1 MRKSRPNV
9 PFYSGTTLLDEIGVG
24 IVLVDEGGEVV
35 VTNRV
40 ADDLLTRRSASAPLL
55 TKIFELAESAA
66 AAGDNTKTPQQ
77 RSKEITVEAHDEH
90 GTKSVIGFR
99 LIKSRR
105 LGTII
110 SLHDVTETE
119 RFQAER
125 RQLERLSEVGK
136 ACAMVAHEIGNP
148 LAAIK
153 ATIQSIEHE
162 AAQAGLGDSL
172 QAVNREID
180 RLNNMLGQLLGFVR
194 HRPPR
199 RTKAEMQNIVN
210 RARSAAEGRLNG
222 VTFTTRY
229 GQLRPLWVDQ
239 DQLQQVLLNLFINA
253 ADAMT
258 GGGDLMVYAGIE
270 DERMVLRVEDTGTG
284 IPKEIVEKVFDSF
297 FTTKPTGTGLGLSIC
312 YRIVTDHGGMITIG
326 ERSGNVGGT
335 CVTITLPI
343 MTGR

>member
-1 MRKSRPNV
+1 MRKTRQNV

-24 IVLVDEGGEVV
+24 IVIVDEGGEVV

-40 ADDLLTRRSASAPLL
+40 ADDLLQRRAGGAPLL
-55 TKIFELAESAA
+55 NRIGELAQSDLGTESRPR
-66 AAGDNTKTPQQ
+66 TKELT
-77 RSKEITVEAHDEH
+77 IEALDESNQ
-90 GTKSVIGFR
+90 KSIVGFR
-99 LIKSRR
+99 LFKSRR

-162 AAQAGLGDSL
+162 AEKAGLGDSL

-180 RLNNMLGQLLGFVR
+180 RLNSMLGQLLGFVR
-194 HRPPR
+194 HRAPR
-199 RTKAEMQNIVN
+199 RTKAELPNIVA
-210 RARSAAEGRLNG
+210 RARSAAEGRLNNIH
-222 VTFTTRY
+222 FSTRF
-229 GQLRPLWVDQ
+229 GLLRSLWVDQ
-239 DQLQQVLLNLFINA
+239 DQMQQVLLNLFINS
-253 ADAMT
+253 ADAMPD
-258 GGGDLMVYAGIE
+258 GGDLKITAGIE
-270 DERMVLRVEDTGTG
+270 DDRMILRVEDTGPG
-284 IPKEIVEKVFDSF
+284 IPSEIVDKVFDSF

-312 YRIVTDHGGMITIG
+312 YRIVTDHGGSITIG
-326 ERSGNVGGT
+326 ERSGNASGT

>member
-9 PFYSGTTLLDEIGVG
+9 PFSSGTTLLDEIGVG
-24 IVLVDEGGEVV
+24 IVIVDDGGEVV

-40 ADDLLTRRSASAPLL
+40 ADDLIARRAGGGPLL
-55 TKIFELAESAA
+55 NKIFEHLEHEATLD
-66 AAGDNTKTPQQ
+66 GRQ
-77 RSKEITVEAHDEH
+77 RSKEITLDALDEAGH
-90 GTKSVIGFR
+90 KSIVGFR
-99 LIKSRR
+99 LIHSKR

-162 AAQAGLGDSL
+162 ASQAGLGDSL
-172 QAVNREID
+172 TAVNREID

-199 RTKAEMQNIVN
+199 RSKADLTSIVN
-210 RARSAAEGRLNG
+210 RARAAAEGHLDNIH
-222 VTFTTRY
+222 FSTRY
-229 GQLRPLWVDQ
+229 GTLRPLWVDQ

-253 ADAMT
+253 ADAMPE
-258 GGGDLMVYAGIE
+258 GGEIKLYAGIE
-270 DERMVLRVEDTGTG
+270 DERMVLYVEDTGTG
-284 IPKEIVEKVFDSF
+284 IPPEFVDKVFDSF

-312 YRIVTDHGGMITIG
+312 YRIVTDHGGSITIG
-326 ERSGNVGGT
+326 GRSGNAQGT

>member
-9 PFYSGTTLLDEIGVG
+9 PFSSGTTLLDEIGVG
-24 IVLVDEGGEVV
+24 VVIVDEGGEVV

-40 ADDLLTRRSASAPLL
+40 ADDLISRRAAGGPLL
-55 TKIFELAESAA
+55 NKIFEHVENELGRE
-66 AAGDNTKTPQQ
+66 GRQRTK
-77 RSKEITVEAHDEH
+77 EATVEAFDEA
-90 GTKSVIGFR
+90 GVKSIVGFR
-99 LIKSRR
+99 LIRSHK

-110 SLHDVTETE
+110 SMHDVTETE

-162 AAQAGLGDSL
+162 AAEAGLGDSL
-172 QAVNREID
+172 HAVNREID

-199 RTKAEMQNIVN
+199 RSKAELASIVN
-210 RARSAAEGRLNG
+210 RARAAAEGRLNNIH
-222 VTFTTRY
+222 FSTRY
-229 GQLRPLWVDQ
+229 GLLRPLWVDQ

-253 ADAMT
+253 ADAMPD
-258 GGGDLMVYAGIE
+258 GGELKVYAGIE

-284 IPKEIVEKVFDSF
+284 VPTEFIDKVFDSF

-312 YRIVTDHGGMITIG
+312 YRIVTDHGGSITIG
-326 ERSGNVGGT
+326 GRTGNVSGT

>member
-1 MRKSRPNV
+1 MRKSSQSRPNV

-40 ADDLLTRRSASAPLL
+40 ADDLLTRRAAGGSLL
-55 TKIFELAESAA
+55 SKIFELAENQAA
-66 AAGDNTKTPQQ
+66 VDTKQ
-77 RSKEITVEAHDEH
+77 RAKELTVEAHDEG
-90 GTKSVIGFR
+90 GTKSIIGFR

-105 LGTII
+105 LGTIV

-199 RTKAEMQNIVN
+199 RTKAEMPNIVN

-253 ADAMT
+253 ADALPD
-258 GGGDLMVYAGIE
+258 GGDLMVYAGIE

-284 IPKEIVEKVFDSF
+284 IPKAIVEKVFDSF

-326 ERSGNVGGT
+326 GRSGNVGGT

>member
-1 MRKSRPNV
+1 MGEMKKSRPTT

-40 ADDLLTRRSASAPLL
+40 ADDLLMRRAGGMPLL
-55 TKIFELAESAA
+55 NKIFELAEGDAA
-66 AAGDNTKTPQQ
+66 AADAKQ
-77 RSKEITVEAHDEH
+77 RSKEITVEAHDGA
-90 GTKSVIGFR
+90 GTKSIIGFR

-162 AAQAGLGDSL
+162 AAAAGLGDSL

-199 RTKAEMQNIVN
+199 RSKAEIPNIVN
-210 RARSAAEGRLNG
+210 RARAAAEGRLNG

-253 ADAMT
+253 ADAMPQ
-258 GGGDLMVYAGIE
+258 GGDLMLYAGIE

-312 YRIVTDHGGMITIG
+312 YRIITDHGGSVTIG
-326 ERSGNVGGT
+326 GRSGNAGGT

>member
-1 MRKSRPNV
+1 MRKFRPNV

-24 IVLVDEGGEVV
+24 IVIVDDGGEVV
-35 VTNRV
+35 VTNRI
-40 ADDLLTRRSASAPLL
+40 ADDLLAKRASGSTLL
-55 TKIFELAESAA
+55 DKISELSEIEVPADAR
-66 AAGDNTKTPQQ
+66 Q
-77 RSKEITVEAHDEH
+77 RPKETTVEVVDEA
-90 GTKSVIGFR
+90 GQKSIVGFR

-110 SLHDVTETE
+110 SIHDVTETE

-162 AAQAGLGDSL
+162 AAAAGLGDSL
-172 QAVNREID
+172 HAVNREID

-199 RTKAEMQNIVN
+199 RSKADMQTIVA

-222 VTFTTRY
+222 IHFTARF
-229 GQLRPLWVDQ
+229 GLLRPIWVDQ

-253 ADAMT
+253 ADAMPD
-258 GGGDLMVYAGIE
+258 GGELKVTTGIE
-270 DERMVLRVEDTGTG
+270 DDRMVLRIEDTGAG
-284 IPKEIVEKVFDSF
+284 IPNEIVDKVFDSF

-312 YRIVTDHGGMITIG
+312 YRIVTDHGGSIAIG
-326 ERSGNVGGT
+326 GQSGNASGT

>member
-1 MRKSRPNV
+1 MKKARPNV
-9 PFYSGTTLLDEIGVG
+9 PYSGTTLLDEVGVG
-24 IVLVDEGGEVV
+24 VVLVDEGGEVV

-40 ADDLLTRRSASAPLL
+40 ADDLLVRRSGGVPLIN
-55 TKIFELAESAA
+55 KIFELAAPEV
-66 AAGDNTKTPQQ
+66 GDGKP
-77 RSKEITVEAHDEH
+77 RSKEMTVDAFDEA
-90 GTKSVIGFR
+90 GSKSIVSFRVIQ
-99 LIKSRR
+99 SRR

-153 ATIQSIEHE
+153 ATIQSIEPE
-162 AAQAGLGDSL
+162 AAAAGLGDSL

-199 RTKAEMQNIVN
+199 RSKAEIPNIVN
-210 RARSAAEGRLNG
+210 RARSAAEGRLNRVR
-222 VTFTTRY
+222 VTIRY
-229 GQLRPLWVDQ
+229 GLLRPLWVDQ

-253 ADAMT
+253 ADAMPE
-258 GGGDLMVYAGIE
+258 GGEIIVNAGIE
-270 DERMVLRVEDTGTG
+270 DERMVIRVEDTGSG
-284 IPKEIVEKVFDSF
+284 IPAEIIDKVFDSF

-312 YRIVTDHGGMITIG
+312 YRIVTDHGGSITIG
-326 ERSGNVGGT
+326 GRSGNVAGT

>member
-1 MRKSRPNV
+1 LV
-9 PFYSGTTLLDEIGVG
+9 LIG
-24 IVLVDEGGEVV
+24 EGGEIL

-40 ADDLLTRRSASAPLL
+40 ADGMLTGRTGGVPLMHKLFDLLDA
-55 TKIFELAESAA
+55 AERTES
-66 AAGDNTKTPQQ
+66 GR
-77 RSKEITVEAHDEH
+77 RSKETTVDLIDEN
-90 GTKSVIGFR
+90 GKKTIVNIRVIN
-99 LIKSRR
+99 SRR
-105 LGTII
+105 LGTMIT
-110 SLHDVTETE
+110 LTDVTETE
-119 RFQAER
+119 RSQAEK

-162 AAQAGLGDSL
+162 ADAAGLGDSL
-172 QAVNREID
+172 HAVNREID

-199 RTKAEMQNIVN
+199 RTKSDVQTIVS
-210 RARSAAEGRLNG
+210 RAKQMAEGRLDHIRF
-222 VTFTTRY
+222 VPRY
-229 GQLRPLWVDQ
+229 GTLRPLWVDQ

-253 ADAMT
+253 ADAMPD
-258 GGGDLMVYAGIE
+258 GGDLWMYAGIE
-270 DERMVLRVEDTGTG
+270 DEQLILRVEDSGIG
-284 IPKEIVEKVFDSF
+284 IPPEFIDKVFDSF

-312 YRIVTDHGGMITIG
+312 YRIVNDHGGSITIG
-326 ERSGNVGGT
+326 GRNGNVPGT

>member
-24 IVLVDEGGEVV
+24 IVIVDQGGEVV

-40 ADDLLTRRSASAPLL
+40 ADDLLARRAGGAPLL
-55 TKIFELAESAA
+55 DKISELAETDFRTESR
-66 AAGDNTKTPQQ
+66 Q
-77 RSKEITVEAHDEH
+77 RAKEMTIEAIDTA
-90 GTKSVIGFR
+90 GTKSIISFK
-99 LIKSRR
+99 LFASRR
-105 LGTII
+105 LGTIL

-162 AAQAGLGDSL
+162 AAAAGLADSL
-172 QAVNREID
+172 HAVNREID

-199 RTKAEMQNIVN
+199 RTKAELPNIVA
-210 RARSAAEGRLNG
+210 RARSAAEGRLNHIH
-222 VTFTTRY
+222 FNTRY
-229 GQLRPLWVDQ
+229 GLLRPLWVDQ

-258 GGGDLMVYAGIE
+258 EGGDLKVTAHL
-270 DERMVLRVEDTGTG
+270 DDDRVVLRVEDTGPG
-284 IPKEIVEKVFDSF
+284 IPTEIVDKVFDSF

-312 YRIVTDHGGMITIG
+312 YRIVTDHGGSITIG
-326 ERSGNVGGT
+326 ERSGNASGT

>member
-1 MRKSRPNV
+1 MRKIRPNV

-24 IVLVDEGGEVV
+24 IVIVDEGGEVV
-35 VTNRV
+35 VTNRI
-40 ADDLLTRRSASAPLL
+40 ADDLLALRSSSGSLL
-55 TKIFELAESAA
+55 DKISEVGEADAQPDA
-66 AAGDNTKTPQQ
+66 RQ
-77 RSKEITVEAHDEH
+77 RPKEITLEAVDEN
-90 GTKSVIGFR
+90 GRKVIVGCR

-110 SLHDVTETE
+110 TLNDVTETE

-153 ATIQSIEHE
+153 ATIQSIEYE
-162 AAQAGLGDSL
+162 AEKAGLADSL

-199 RTKAEMQNIVN
+199 RSKAEIPNIVA
-210 RARSAAEGRLNG
+210 RARSAAEGRLNHIH
-222 VTFTTRY
+222 FSTRY
-229 GQLRPLWVDQ
+229 GLLRPLWVDQ

-258 GGGDLMVYAGIE
+258 EGGELKVSAGIE
-270 DERMVLRVEDTGTG
+270 DDRMVLRVEDTGSG
-284 IPKEIVEKVFDSF
+284 IPSEIVDKVFDSF

-312 YRIVTDHGGMITIG
+312 YRIVNDHGGSITIG
-326 ERSGNVGGT
+326 GRTGNAPGT

>member
-1 MRKSRPNV
+1 MKKGRPTT
-9 PFYSGTTLLDEIGVG
+9 PFVSGTTLLDEIGVG
-24 IVLVDEGGEVV
+24 IVIVDDSGEVV

-40 ADDLLTRRSASAPLL
+40 ADELLSRRVGGVPLL
-55 TKIFELAESAA
+55 EKISEMEPEVSLEGRQRTKEFM
-66 AAGDNTKTPQQ
+66 
-77 RSKEITVEAHDEH
+77 VEANDENGH
-90 GTKSVIGFR
+90 KTMIGFR
-99 LIKSRR
+99 LFKSRR
-105 LGTII
+105 LGTVV
-110 SLHDVTETE
+110 SLHDVTESE
-119 RFQAER
+119 RSQAER

-162 AAQAGLGDSL
+162 AAQAGLDDSL
-172 QAVNREID
+172 HAVNREID

-199 RTKAEMQNIVN
+199 RTKAELQNIVT
-210 RARSAAEGRLNG
+210 RARAATEGRLNNI
-222 VTFTTRY
+222 VFSTRY
-229 GQLRPLWVDQ
+229 GLLRPLWVDQ

-253 ADAMT
+253 ADAMPD
-258 GGGDLMVYAGIE
+258 GGEIRVSAGIE

-284 IPKEIVEKVFDSF
+284 IPAEIVDKVFDSF

-312 YRIVTDHGGMITIG
+312 YRIVTDHGGSIAIG
-326 ERSGNVGGT
+326 ARSSNAPGT
-335 CVTITLPI
+335 CITITLPL